1 MPEPRLTYCNG
12 FFTIDGVKLFRVC
25 RTTGRLEFFD
35 KDRLRSQQRG
45 SELVYK
51 DPQAFIKEL
60 LLILSTVETR
70 R

>member
-1 MPEPRLTYCNG
+1 MTEPRLVYCNG

-35 KDRLRSQQRG
+35 KDKYRSQQRG

-51 DPQAFIKEL
+51 DPQDFIKEL
-60 LLILSTVETR
+60 LLILGTVKT
-70 R
+70 